1 MQGAWKPL
9 LEGDPA
15 REARRVI
22 DELAAALRDAAEE
35 TSADGPKPSLA
46 DGDAGLALFFAYL
59 SEVDS
64 DGDAAELACTFLD
77 RSLSALESTT
87 LPPGLF
93 SGFTGVAWT
102 LEHLNSRLFL
112 AEPEDESP
120 NVQIDDA
127 LTRWLSQPVQPGEF
141 DLISGL
147 VGFGIYAL
155 EALPRPTARDCLG
168 MILRRLEEIAEP
180 TDRGTTWFT
189 PPELVGINQRALY
202 PEGYYNLGVA
212 HGVPGIIA
220 FLSEAG
226 VRDVGG
232 IEIEGRLEE
241 AVKWVTAQELSAS
254 AESRFPYWLARG
266 KELEPARL
274 AWCYGDPGVAVALL
288 LAARAAR
295 RADWEETALRLA
307 RFAAERPPESAKLV
321 DAGLCHGAAGLGHLF
336 NRLFQA
342 TKDPLLADAA
352 RDWFGRTLAMR
363 RPGEGL
369 AGYLAYDG
377 TPGDVGWRPEKGFL
391 TGAAGIGLALLGA
404 ISTVEP
410 EWDRALLTAVSPL
423 P

>member
-9 LEGDPA
+9 LEGEPA

-22 DELAAALRDAAEE
+22 DELAVGLSDIPEGAPEDV
-35 TSADGPKPSLA
+35 PKPSLA

-59 SEVDS
+59 SEVDL
-64 DGDAAELACTFLD
+64 DGNAAELALSFLD
-77 RSLSALESTT
+77 KALSALESMA
-87 LPPGLF
+87 LPPGLY

-102 LEHLNSRLFL
+102 LEHLKSRLFL

-120 NVQIDDA
+120 NLQIDDA
-127 LTRWLSQPVQPGEF
+127 LIRWLSRPLRLGEY
-141 DLISGL
+141 DLIAGL
-147 VGFGIYAL
+147 VGFGVYAL

-168 MILRRLEEIAEP
+168 MILQRLGEIAEP
-180 TDRGTTWFT
+180 TARGTTWFT
-189 PPELVGINQRALY
+189 PPELVGIHQRTLY
-202 PEGYYNLGVA
+202 SEGYYNLGIA
-212 HGVPGIIA
+212 HGVPGVIA
-220 FLSEAG
+220 FLGEAG
-226 VRDVGG
+226 SRGVGD
-232 IEIEGRLEE
+232 IKVEGRLEE
-241 AVKWVTAQELSAS
+241 AVKWATAHELGAS

-266 KELEPARL
+266 KEPQPARL

-295 RADWEETALRLA
+295 RPDWEETALRIA
-307 RFAAERPPESAKLV
+307 RFAAQRLPETAKVV

-352 RDWFGRTLAMR
+352 RAWFCRTLAMR

-377 TPGDVGWRPEKGFL
+377 TPGDFGWRPERGFL

-410 EWDRALLTAVSPL
+410 EWDRVLLTAVSPL